1 MTTESERSE
10 PRIAVRFPDIEMERP
25 MTVDASIEESGAVR
39 LEGFE
44 LPAALPC
51 SPTEEA
57 AVAVALL
64 QAAAH
69 RTPCITPTIELL
81 DDHRWRVTMDIGDL
95 DNSDPTHR
103 ADDASLPRAVAAALL
118 KALEAEEADLE
129 FRRQA
134 AELDERYAARYG
146 PE

>member
-1 MTTESERSE
+1 MMTESERST

-44 LPAALPC
+44 FPACPLPRA
-51 SPTEEA
+51 EEA
-57 AVAVALL
+57 ALAVALL

-69 RTPCITPTIELL
+69 RTPTITPTVELL
-81 DDHRWRVTMDIGDL
+81 EDLRWSVSVTIDDL

-129 FRRQA
+129 YRRQA
-134 AELDERYAARYG
+134 DELREREAARYG